1 MAHLAPRSESR
12 QTVNGVCCAA
22 PILLSIMALT
32 LVVQGLVQFGGA
44 IPADEG
50 IHAHIFQ
57 ILMAVQVPLIAL
69 YAATA
74 DWSAR
79 TKTLRTLG
87 LQLGGWIAAVGAVV
101 AWQFTAAA

>member
-1 MAHLAPRSESR
+1 MASMAPRSESR
-12 QTVNGVCCAA
+12 QTVNGICCAA
-22 PILLSIMALT
+22 PILLSIMAVT
-32 LVVQGLVQFGGA
+32 LVAQGLVQFGGA

-50 IHAHIFQ
+50 LHADLFR
-57 ILMAVQVPLIAL
+57 ILMAVQIPLIAL

-79 TKTLRTLG
+79 ARTLRMLG
-87 LQLGGWIAAVGAVV
+87 VQLGGWITAIAAVA